1 MKKYCPQC
9 KCERDVFFNSKEET
23 YHIRESDITITAEIA
38 TCTICGEEIVD
49 FEHDDA
55 NFRKAYDQYK
65 VINGLLTSQEIKEIR
80 ECYEVPQVAFARILG
95 VGDKTIA
102 RYENGSLQDEAIN
115 NLIMLAKDP
124 HNFQKLLDKN
134 KAKISK
140 DEFERIEA
148 KIRMLKELKIRYSP
162 SLLDRIYSCKEPEN
176 WLEIA

>member
-80 ECYEVPQVAFARILG
+80 ECYEVSQVAFARILG

-124 HNFQKLLDKN
+124 YNFQKLLNKN
-134 KAKISK
+134 KTKISK
-140 DEFERIEA
+140 DEFDRIEA
-148 KIRMLKELKIRYSP
+148 KVLMLKELRTSYSP
-162 SLLDRIYSCKEPEN
+162 SAFNNTYSCKEPEV
-176 WLEIA
+176 WPKLA